1 MRASHTA
8 IAAVEVRRV
17 VVYRGEHVAR
27 FVSITFG
34 MRGHA
39 GTRIAARHNENERPE
54 QLCGLPRHVHEYS
67 QQSECLPPRAT
78 SLPPWQSKL
87 KLPKLKLSLRNF
99 FLVNSC

>member
-54 QLCGLPRHVHEYS
+54 QLCGLPRHVHEIQPTVRMFAAG
-67 QQSECLPPRAT
+67 QQV
-78 SLPPWQSKL
+78 LPPWQSKL
-87 KLPKLKLSLRNF
+87 KLPKVEVVVKKLCS
-99 FLVNSC
+99 